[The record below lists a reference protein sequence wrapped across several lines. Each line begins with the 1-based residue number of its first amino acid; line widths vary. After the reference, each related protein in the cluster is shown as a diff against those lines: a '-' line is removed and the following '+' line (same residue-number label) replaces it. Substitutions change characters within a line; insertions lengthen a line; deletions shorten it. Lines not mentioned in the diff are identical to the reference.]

1 MKSMKGKASLLAAVF
16 LLSCA
21 FSLLANDR
29 PHEGKITS
37 LDPDQRTMVVQGEEG
52 DQWVLYWEESTKL
65 KGDLTVGEL
74 RQGDS
79 VHFEFVERA
88 GRKYLTELRRTHKA
102 KD

>member
-1 MKSMKGKASLLAAVF
+1 MTTPKGKASLLAAVF

-37 LDPDQRTMVVQGEEG
+37 LDPDQRTMVVQGEHG
-52 DQWVLYWEESTKL
+52 DQWTLFWDETTKL
-65 KGDLTVGEL
+65 KNDLTVAEL

-79 VHFEFVERA
+79 VHFDFVERA
-88 GRKYLTELRRTHKA
+88 GRKYITELRRTHKA